1 MLLPFLKNI
10 TKDFLEKGVNCEKH
24 EGKGGPGGGGGERR
38 RDVSFI
44 WRKGGAKLEM
54 WHDPPLLGPS
64 QLACL
69 EELPRGLG
77 WGDGVSKEV
86 GGGSGAGR

>member
-1 MLLPFLKNI
+1 MKDGGMYLLS
-10 TKDFLEKGVNCEKH
+10 
-24 EGKGGPGGGGGERR
+24 GGGL
-38 RDVSFI
+38 
-44 WRKGGAKLEM
+44 GAKLEM

-69 EELPRGLG
+69 EELPRGWG

-86 GGGSGAGR
+86 GGGGAGR